1 MNPAIAFLV
10 DIAFLVALSV
20 GIVAYVKSHLNSL
33 LIDLCGTPE
42 RASFWLAFSKVT
54 MVFVSLIFAL
64 DYNPEFG
71 PDRNCLFERAT
82 QLKTC
87 HRRRRH
93 YASLSCVHPVSLY
106 STREPNI
113 AARVIPMNRKTAN
126 CWPEHTKSQGPQR
139 REAP

>member
-1 MNPAIAFLV
+1 MNPASAFLV
-10 DIAFLVALSV
+10 DIAFVVALSV

-42 RASFWLAFSKVT
+42 RASFWLAFSNVT

-82 QLKTC
+82 QLKRAIVGFVITLPC
-87 HRRRRH
+87 L
-93 YASLSCVHPVSLY
+93 AFILY
-106 STREPNI
+106 RFIPRENPTL
-113 AARVIPMNRKTAN
+113 RPGSSR
-126 CWPEHTKSQGPQR
+126 
-139 REAP
+139 